1 MFLLKILSNYL
12 KQLLSIEIIDHHL
25 SSIIINISNNKKT
38 AFALVTILFLMWGS
52 IVSLNDILIPH
63 FKSIFA
69 MNYTE
74 TMLVQFSFFGAYFI
88 VSFPA
93 SLIVEKIGYQKGII
107 VGLLIICIGS
117 LLFIPASWLISY
129 PLFLVGLFAM
139 AAGSVFLQVVATP
152 YISILGPPET
162 ASSRLNFAEGLT
174 ALGATFVPLM
184 GAFLILGSYNSLEE
198 QAAKVQLPYGGIA
211 VIAILIAIVF
221 ILVKLPA
228 VKIENYNNKKI
239 NVLKFR
245 QLRLG
250 VIALTLYVGAEVS
263 VASFIVI
270 FLHEPTIANL
280 SYQTAAQ
287 YIPFYWGGLLIGRF
301 LGAAILQKVY
311 AHTVLAWASVAALV
325 LMSITI
331 ITNGYIAMWSMLAV
345 GLFNSIMWPNI
356 FSLAIDGLGEHRIK
370 ASGILVMAAVGGA
383 IFPVLQGMLADT
395 SFVGLHLSYILPFS
409 CYIFVLYYGLN
420 GYKPIKN
427 SAYEQ
432 NI

>member
-1 MFLLKILSNYL
+1 M
-12 KQLLSIEIIDHHL
+12 KQQLGIEVIDHYL
-25 SSIIINISNNKKT
+25 SSGIINISDNKKI
-38 AFALVTILFLMWGS
+38 AFALVTILFLLWGS

-63 FKSIFA
+63 FKKLFE

-74 TMLVQFSFFGAYFI
+74 TMLVQFSFFGAYFL

-129 PLFLVGLFAM
+129 PLFLFGLFAM

-152 YISILGPPET
+152 YISILGPTET

-174 ALGATFVPLM
+174 ALGATFVPLI
-184 GAFLILGSYNSLEE
+184 GAFLILSSYNSLQE
-198 QAAKVQLPYGGIA
+198 QAAKVQMPYGVIA
-211 VIAILIAIVF
+211 VIAFLIAIVF
-221 ILVKLPA
+221 IFVKLPA
-228 VKIENYNNKKI
+228 VEIKKNHDKKN

-250 VIALTLYVGAEVS
+250 VIALMLYVGAEVS

-270 FLHEPTIANL
+270 FLHEPNIANL
-280 SYQTAAQ
+280 SYLTAAQ

-301 LGAAILQKVY
+301 IGAAILQKVH
-311 AHTVLAWASVAALV
+311 AHTVLAWSAIASLI
-325 LMSITI
+325 LLGITI
-331 ITNGYIAMWSMLAV
+331 FTSGYIAMWSMLGV

-356 FSLAIDGLGEHRIK
+356 FSLAIDGLGEYRIK

-395 SFVGLHLSYILPFS
+395 RFVGLHLSYILPFS
-409 CYIFVLYYGLN
+409 CYIFILYYALN
-420 GYKPIKN
+420 GFKPLMNRSFELKT
-427 SAYEQ
+427 
-432 NI
+432 

>member
-1 MFLLKILSNYL
+1 
-12 KQLLSIEIIDHHL
+12 
-25 SSIIINISNNKKT
+25 
-38 AFALVTILFLMWGS
+38 MWGS

-63 FKSIFA
+63 FKNIFDL
-69 MNYTE
+69 NYTE
-74 TMLVQFSFFGAYFI
+74 TMLIQFSFFGAYFL

-107 VGLLIICIGS
+107 LGLLIICMGS
-117 LLFIPASWLISY
+117 LLFIPASWSTSY
-129 PLFLVGLFAM
+129 PLFLFGLFLM

-152 YISILGPPET
+152 YISILGPAVT

-174 ALGATFVPLM
+174 ALGATITPLL
-184 GAFLILGSYNSLEE
+184 GAYLILGGYKSLQE
-198 QAAKVQLPYGGIA
+198 QVTKVQLPYGTIA
-211 VIAILIAIVF
+211 VIAFLIAVVF
-221 ILVKLPA
+221 FLVKLP
-228 VKIENYNNKKI
+228 VPRKERNTNTKT

-263 VASFIVI
+263 IASFIVI
-270 FLHEPTIANL
+270 FLNNPEIANL
-280 SYQTAAQ
+280 SYQTAAK

-301 LGAAILQKVY
+301 IGSAILKKV
-311 AHTVLAWASVAALV
+311 HTHIVLAWAAVAALV
-325 LMSITI
+325 LIAITI
-331 ITNGYIAMWSMLAV
+331 FTNGYIAMWSILAV

-383 IFPVLQGMLADT
+383 IFPVLQGALADT

-409 CYIFVLYYGLN
+409 CYLFILYYALN
-420 GYKPIKN
+420 GFKPSVNHSFELKT
-427 SAYEQ
+427 
-432 NI
+432 

>member
-1 MFLLKILSNYL
+1 M
-12 KQLLSIEIIDHHL
+12 KQQLSIENIDHHL
-25 SSIIINISNNKKT
+25 SSIIINISSNKKV

-63 FKSIFA
+63 FKSIFE

-74 TMLVQFSFFGAYFI
+74 TMLVQFSFFGAYFL

-107 VGLLIICIGS
+107 VGLLIICLGS

-152 YISILGPPET
+152 YISILGPEET

-211 VIAILIAIVF
+211 VIALLFVIVF
-221 ILVKLPA
+221 TFVKLPA
-228 VKIENYNNKKI
+228 VDIEKNHDKKN

-270 FLHEPTIANL
+270 FLHEPNIANL
-280 SYQTAAQ
+280 SYQTAAL

-301 LGAAILQKVY
+301 IGSAILQKVQ
-311 AHTVLAWASVAALV
+311 ANTVLAWSAIASLI
-325 LMSITI
+325 LMGITI
-331 ITNGYIAMWSMLAV
+331 FTNGYIAMWSMLAV

-356 FSLAIDGLGEHRIK
+356 FSLAINGLGEYRIK

-383 IFPVLQGMLADT
+383 IFPMLQGMLADS
-395 SFVGLHLSYILPFS
+395 SFIGIHLSYILPFS
-409 CYIFVLYYGLN
+409 CYIFILYYGLN
-420 GYKPIKN
+420 GFKPIKN
-427 SAYEQ
+427 YSYELKT
-432 NI
+432 

>member
-1 MFLLKILSNYL
+1 MFLQKTSSNYL
-12 KQLLSIEIIDHHL
+12 KQQLNIEIINYQL
-25 SSIIINISNNKKT
+25 NSIKINISNNKKV
-38 AFALVTILFLMWGS
+38 AFALITVLFLMWGS

-63 FKSIFA
+63 FKNLFE

-74 TMLVQFSFFGAYFI
+74 TMLIQFSFFGAYFL

-107 VGLLIICIGS
+107 IGLLIICIGS

-129 PLFLVGLFAM
+129 PLFLAGLFAM

-152 YISILGPPET
+152 YISTLGPPET

-174 ALGATFVPLM
+174 ALGATFTPLL

-211 VIAILIAIVF
+211 VIAFLIAVLFFLI
-221 ILVKLPA
+221 KLPD
-228 VKIENYNNKKI
+228 VKNENNNDKKT

-263 VASFIVI
+263 VASFIVV
-270 FLHEPTIANL
+270 FLSEPDIANL
-280 SYQTAAQ
+280 SHQTAAQ

-301 LGAAILQKVY
+301 IGSAILQKVH
-311 AHTVLAWASVAALV
+311 ASTVLAWAAVASLV
-325 LMSITI
+325 LMGITV
-331 ITNGYIAMWSMLAV
+331 ITNGYVAMWAMLAV

-356 FSLAIDGLGEHRIK
+356 FSLAIEGLGEHRIK

-383 IFPVLQGMLADT
+383 IFPVLQGMLADA

-409 CYIFVLYYGLN
+409 CYLFVLYYALN
-420 GYKPIKN
+420 GFKPLVNHSFELKT
-427 SAYEQ
+427 
-432 NI
+432 

>member
-1 MFLLKILSNYL
+1 
-12 KQLLSIEIIDHHL
+12 
-25 SSIIINISNNKKT
+25 
-38 AFALVTILFLMWGS
+38 MWGS

-63 FKSIFA
+63 FKKLFE

-74 TMLVQFSFFGAYFI
+74 TMLIQFSFFGAYFL

-93 SLIVEKIGYQKGII
+93 SLIVEKIGYQKGIV
-107 VGLLIICIGS
+107 VGLFIICLGS

-129 PLFLVGLFAM
+129 PLFLFGLFTI

-162 ASSRLNFAEGLT
+162 ASSRLNLAEGLT
-174 ALGATFVPLM
+174 ALGATFVPLV

-221 ILVKLPA
+221 IIVKLPA
-228 VKIENYNNKKI
+228 VKIEKNNNKND

-270 FLHEPTIANL
+270 FLHEPNIANL

-301 LGAAILQKVY
+301 IGSAILQKMHS
-311 AHTVLAWASVAALV
+311 HTVLAGASIASLALMGV
-325 LMSITI
+325 TI

-356 FSLAIDGLGEHRIK
+356 FSLAIDGLGEYRIK
-370 ASGILVMAAVGGA
+370 ASGILMMAAAGGA
-383 IFPVLQGMLADT
+383 IFPVVQGMLADT
-395 SFVGLHLSYILPFS
+395 SFIGLHLSYILPFS
-409 CYIFVLYYGLN
+409 CYIFILYYGLN
-420 GYKPIKN
+420 GFKPTN
-427 SAYEQ
+427 NYPYELKT
-432 NI
+432 

>member
-1 MFLLKILSNYL
+1 MFLLKISSSCL
-12 KQLLSIEIIDHHL
+12 KQLLSLETIDHHL
-25 SSIIINISNNKKT
+25 KKIRINISNNKKI
-38 AFALVTILFLMWGS
+38 AFALVTILFFMWGS

-63 FKSIFA
+63 FKSIFG

-74 TMLVQFSFFGAYFI
+74 TMLVQFSFFGAYFL

-107 VGLLIICIGS
+107 VGLLIVCLGS
-117 LLFIPASWLISY
+117 LLFMPASWLISY
-129 PLFLVGLFAM
+129 PLFLLGLFGM
-139 AAGSVFLQVVATP
+139 ASGSVFLQVAATP
-152 YISILGPPET
+152 YISTLGPPET

-184 GAFLILGSYNSLEE
+184 GAFLILGSYNSVEE
-198 QAAKVQLPYGGIA
+198 QVAKVQLPYGAIA
-211 VIAILIAIVF
+211 AIVF
-221 ILVKLPA
+221 IIAIIFVLIKLPDA
-228 VKIENYNNKKI
+228 EIENNNTKKI
-239 NVLKFR
+239 NVLKYR

-270 FLHEPTIANL
+270 FLHEPNIANF

-301 LGAAILQKVY
+301 IGSAILQKVH
-311 AHTVLAWASVAALV
+311 AHNVLAWASVASLV
-325 LMSITI
+325 LMGITI

-356 FSLAIDGLGEHRIK
+356 FSLAIDGLGKYRIK

-383 IFPVLQGMLADT
+383 IFPVLQGMFAD
-395 SFVGLHLSYILPFS
+395 SSYIGLHLSYILPFS

-420 GYKPIKN
+420 GYKPQKN
-427 SAYEQ
+427 IRM
-432 NI
+432 N

>member
-1 MFLLKILSNYL
+1 MKQQLST
-12 KQLLSIEIIDHHL
+12 EIIDHYL
-25 SSIIINISNNKKT
+25 NTVKINILHNKKIV
-38 AFALVTILFLMWGS
+38 FALVTILFLLWGS

-63 FKSIFA
+63 FKKLFE

-74 TMLVQFSFFGAYFI
+74 TMLIQFSFFGAYFL

-93 SLIVEKIGYQKGII
+93 SLIVEKIGYQKGIV
-107 VGLLIICIGS
+107 VGLLIICLGS

-129 PLFLVGLFAM
+129 PLFLSGLFTM

-152 YISILGPPET
+152 YISILGPAET

-174 ALGATFVPLM
+174 ALGATFTPLI
-184 GAFLILGSYNSLEE
+184 GAFLILSSYNSL
-198 QAAKVQLPYGGIA
+198 QAQAEKVQLPYGGIA
-211 VIAILIAIVF
+211 VISFLIAVVF
-221 ILVKLPA
+221 ILVQLPA
-228 VKIENYNNKKI
+228 VKIKSNRSKKY

-270 FLHEPTIANL
+270 FLSEPQIADL
-280 SYQTAAQ
+280 SYQAAAQ

-301 LGAAILQKVY
+301 IGSAILQKVHT
-311 AHTVLAWASVAALV
+311 HTVLAWAAIASLV
-325 LMSITI
+325 LIGITI
-331 ITNGYIAMWSMLAV
+331 FTNGYIAMWSILAV

-356 FSLAIDGLGEHRIK
+356 FSLAIDGLGEYRIK

-383 IFPVLQGMLADT
+383 IFPVLQGMLADI
-395 SFVGLHLSYILPFS
+395 SFVGLHLSYVLPFS
-409 CYIFVLYYGLN
+409 CYIFILYYALDGF
-420 GYKPIKN
+420 KPLVNYSFELKT
-427 SAYEQ
+427 
-432 NI
+432 

>member
-12 KQLLSIEIIDHHL
+12 KQQLSTEIIDHHL
-25 SSIIINISNNKKT
+25 NNTKINISNNKKV
-38 AFALVTILFLMWGS
+38 AFALITVLFLMWGS

-63 FKSIFA
+63 FKNIFA

-74 TMLVQFSFFGAYFI
+74 TMLIQFSFFGAYFL

-93 SLIVEKIGYQKGII
+93 SLVVEKIGYQKGII
-107 VGLLIICIGS
+107 VGLLIICLGS
-117 LLFIPASWLISY
+117 LLFLPASWLISY
-129 PLFLVGLFAM
+129 PLFLVGFFAM

-152 YISILGPPET
+152 YISTLGPPET

-174 ALGATFVPLM
+174 ALGATFTPLL

-211 VIAILIAIVF
+211 VIAFLIAVLFILI
-221 ILVKLPA
+221 KLPA
-228 VKIENYNNKKI
+228 VKKENQNDKKT

-270 FLHEPTIANL
+270 FLSEPDIANF
-280 SYQTAAQ
+280 SHQTAAQ

-301 LGAAILQKVY
+301 IGSAILQKV
-311 AHTVLAWASVAALV
+311 HTQTVLAWASVAALA
-325 LMSITI
+325 LMGITI
-331 ITNGYIAMWSMLAV
+331 ITNGYIAMWVMLAV

-356 FSLAIDGLGEHRIK
+356 FSLAIDGLGEYKIK
-370 ASGILVMAAVGGA
+370 ASGILVMAA
-383 IFPVLQGMLADT
+383 LER
-395 SFVGLHLSYILPFS
+395 SREILP
-409 CYIFVLYYGLN
+409 LR
-420 GYKPIKN
+420 
-427 SAYEQ
+427 
-432 NI
+432 

>member
-1 MFLLKILSNYL
+1 MRQ
-12 KQLLSIEIIDHHL
+12 QLNIEIIDHHL
-25 SSIIINISNNKKT
+25 SSTIINISNNKNA
-38 AFALVTILFLMWGS
+38 AFALITILFLMWGS

-63 FKSIFA
+63 FKSIFE

-74 TMLVQFSFFGAYFI
+74 TMLVQFSFFGAYFL

-93 SLIVEKIGYQKGII
+93 SLVVEKIGYKKGII

-129 PLFLVGLFAM
+129 PLFLVGLFGM

-152 YISILGPPET
+152 YISILGPAET

-174 ALGATFVPLM
+174 ALGATFVPLI
-184 GAFLILGSYNSLEE
+184 GAFLILGSYNSLQE
-198 QAAKVQLPYGGIA
+198 QAAKVQLPYG
-211 VIAILIAIVF
+211 VIAIIAFILAVVF
-221 ILVKLPA
+221 VLVKLPDSE
-228 VKIENYNNKKI
+228 IENNNYRI
-239 NVLKFR
+239 NVLKYR

-270 FLHEPTIANL
+270 YLHEPNIANL

-301 LGAAILQKVY
+301 IGSAILQKVQ
-311 AHTVLAWASVAALV
+311 ANTVLAWAAVASLI
-325 LMSITI
+325 LLGTTI
-331 ITNGYIAMWSMLAV
+331 VTNGYIAMWSMLAV

-395 SFVGLHLSYILPFS
+395 SFVGLHLSYVLPFS
-409 CYIFVLYYGLN
+409 CYIFILYYALN
-420 GYKPIKN
+420 GFKPVMNLSFELKI
-427 SAYEQ
+427 
-432 NI
+432 